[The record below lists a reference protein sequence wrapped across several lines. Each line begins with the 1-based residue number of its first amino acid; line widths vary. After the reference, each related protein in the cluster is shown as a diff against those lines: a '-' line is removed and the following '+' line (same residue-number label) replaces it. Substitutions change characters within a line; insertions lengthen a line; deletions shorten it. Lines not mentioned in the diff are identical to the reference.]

1 MREERNKGRWRRR
14 NSEKSS
20 FQSVKG
26 QQPTLWFHLASSLS
40 VCVRASVCVC
50 LREWKSASV
59 RPDPVYVF
67 VYVSARLWMC
77 VFVHVHACLSVFDCK
92 CMQACIQ
99 SQGECVCVHAW
110 GEHESVHRPFG
121 ATVCVIAWPVYIHW
135 NKSMGTHLWFWRYVK
150 HPELL
155 SEWVK
160 NFNLII
166 WALLFRNLPCK
177 AYVQIWGPQAYIN
190 LLNKTCLFHYF

>member
-1 MREERNKGRWRRR
+1 MREERNKGQWRRR

-20 FQSVKG
+20 LQSVKG
-26 QQPTLWFHLASSLS
+26 QQPTLWLHLASLLS
-40 VCVRASVCVC
+40 VCVCASLCVC
-50 LREWKSASV
+50 LQEWKSASV
-59 RPDPVYVF
+59 RPDPVYAF

-92 CMQACIQ
+92 CMQLCIQ
-99 SQGECVCVHAW
+99 SQCECVRVHAW
-110 GEHESVHRPFG
+110 REHGPL
-121 ATVCVIAWPVYIHW
+121 ALQCVSLPDLYTYSETSQWGHCG
-135 NKSMGTHLWFWRYVK
+135 SDVK

-160 NFNLII
+160 NINLII

-177 AYVQIWGPQAYIN
+177 ADVQIWGPQAYIN